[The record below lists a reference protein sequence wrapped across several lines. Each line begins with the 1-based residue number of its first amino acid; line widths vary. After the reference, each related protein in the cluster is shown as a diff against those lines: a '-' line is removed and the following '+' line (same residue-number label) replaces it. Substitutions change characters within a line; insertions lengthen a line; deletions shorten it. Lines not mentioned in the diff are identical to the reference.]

1 MSNVDVISDIL
12 SACVKAF
19 PESNFVQSLA
29 HQYLVR
35 GWLSKKQMEGLYDKA
50 KKLRD
55 FSPGKLATLQAQIQ
69 KMPTRYKSSI
79 PTETKPLFEEDAQTK
94 KLLPDQSFV
103 FYESGERIEETL
115 KVIDQVLPYS
125 KVVVCREMTKKFEEI
140 LRGTAHEL
148 KNHTYKGE
156 LTVVLG

>member
-29 HQYLVR
+29 HQYLIR

-69 KMPTRYKSSI
+69 RLPTRYKSSI
-79 PTETKPLFEEDAQTK
+79 PTEVKPLFEKDEQIK
-94 KLLPDQSFV
+94 KLLAEIIAKYPQHK
-103 FYESGERIEETL
+103 RILFLQAKLVQNQLSETD
-115 KVIDQVLPYS
+115 KSEI
-125 KVVVCREMTKKFEEI
+125 KKFHK
-140 LRGTAHEL
+140 LLL
-148 KNHTYKGE
+148 KHP
-156 LTVVLG
+156 